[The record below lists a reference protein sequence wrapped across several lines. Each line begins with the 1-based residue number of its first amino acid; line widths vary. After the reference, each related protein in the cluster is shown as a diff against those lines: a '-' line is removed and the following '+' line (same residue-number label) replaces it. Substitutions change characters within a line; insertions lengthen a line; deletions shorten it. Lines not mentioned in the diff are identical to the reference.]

1 MKNPEGGL
9 HKFLAAAGLNG
20 AMGVALG
27 AWAAHGLE
35 GKLSAAA
42 LEWIRTGAFYQLWH
56 AAALLGLAALAARHS
71 SRLIAVA
78 GIGFGLGAFLFG
90 SSLYLYAW
98 TGQGWLAT
106 ITPVGGALMIAGWLA
121 TLAAAFRVSA
131 RS

>member
-1 MKNPEGGL
+1 L
-9 HKFLAAAGLNG
+9 HKYLAAAGLNG

-35 GKLSAAA
+35 GRLPPEAMD
-42 LEWIRTGAFYQLWH
+42 WIRTGASYQLWH
-56 AAALLGLAALAARHS
+56 AAALLGLAAVAARHS

-90 SSLYLYAW
+90 GSLYLYAW
-98 TGQGWLAT
+98 TGQGWLALV
-106 ITPVGGALMIAGWLA
+106 TPIGGALLIAGWLA
-121 TLAAAFRVSA
+121 VLAAAFRVSA